1 MKKYLPLLPL
11 LLLFFLAGCS
21 VKHLIKKGKVAS
33 KDFYYKTSFDTIKS
47 MPLIPAKLNGTS
59 KNFLF
64 DTGAQLSVIQRD
76 SITGKIFTVRG
87 ASNRTVES
95 GSETIKS
102 FKIGDVD
109 FVNTFANNSDLVG
122 LKEKIPNFGG
132 IIGQPIIKKA
142 NWLIDFPNKTLEVSS
157 RDLSDNTFEEIFIEN
172 SIGAAYSYLTI
183 NGKKF
188 RVIIDLGSSSM
199 INAPQDSEL
208 AIHLMNEFE
217 LEENTRNRYTV
228 GGSQVITEQIGVVNS
243 CELGNIPFENIDFN
257 INQSSQPRV
266 GMPFF
271 KNRALFIDNDKGRYL
286 VKK

>member
-1 MKKYLPLLPL
+1 MKKYLPL

-208 AIHLMNEFE
+208 AVHLMNEFE

>member
-208 AIHLMNEFE
+208 AVHLMNEFE